1 VVFGFGVIKTF
12 IDIMIVTLPIPL
24 VLRLQ
29 MSTSQ
34 KRAVILLLGL
44 GYIVTAA
51 GVIRTYYSYY
61 IMWRSYDETWYEYY
75 GFVASTIE
83 NDLAIVCAC
92 APALRPVITRLAFT
106 LSPIPSYVMSS
117 LRSSPKDSEFRSQ
130 KSKKSMAQS
139 SGTIES
145 DGVISEPRPRRPPVT
160 DFRGYTFWRTTMDDE
175 SDEYSAEDLRGESSQ
190 AGLRPRAHDV
200 EGGFQR
206 EALNRAETPKFE
218 KEEPLP
224 IRDPREATFRT
235 YRIDN
240 NPYQGGNGHYFPNQQ
255 IYHGR

>member
-1 VVFGFGVIKTF
+1 
-12 IDIMIVTLPIPL
+12 
-24 VLRLQ
+24 

-160 DFRGYTFWRTTMDDE
+160 DFRGYTFWKTTMDDE
-175 SDEYSAEDLRGESSQ
+175 SDEYSADYLRGQSSQ
-190 AGLRPRAHDV
+190 AALRPWTHNV
-200 EGGFQR
+200 ERGFQR
-206 EALNRAETPKFE
+206 EALNRVETPKVE

-240 NPYQGGNGHYFPNQQ
+240 NPYQGGNDHYFPNQQ
-255 IYHGR
+255 IYGRY